1 MDAITISI
9 ERFDGTKRHRQDYKV
24 EKSEIRNQTVLA
36 TLFHIKEK
44 LDPTLN
50 FTASC
55 RSAICGA
62 CGVRVNGHAILACDT
77 KIEEQLAQHE
87 TDTLIIAPLANFR
100 VISDLVVDWE
110 PAVENL
116 RKVHPMLTAKG
127 EYSKEKGCTQSAADF
142 DSIKLMWDCILCGC
156 CASECNKFTT
166 NNKDYLEP
174 FVYTH
179 AWRAAADSRN
189 GDPMAQGRP
198 AADNGLW
205 KCVHCQECA
214 NVCPKHIESVKDIAG
229 LRALTVKHGMKQ
241 GKGPAH
247 AHAFL
252 SDLEKTGRLNEM
264 MLALR
269 TEGIAT
275 CLRVALAWRL
285 WRSGKIN
292 PLELLGDDPIRG
304 HADLVSMLNAAK
316 AATKGTR

>member
-1 MDAITISI
+1 
-9 ERFDGTKRHRQDYKV
+9 
-24 EKSEIRNQTVLA
+24 VLG

-77 KIEEQLAQHE
+77 KIEEVFAIYGAGDLS
-87 TDTLIIAPLANFR
+87 ISPLANYR

-110 PAVENL
+110 PSLENL
-116 RKVHPMLTAKG
+116 RKIRPELAAKS
-127 EYSKEKGCTQSAADF
+127 EFSKEKGCTQTEADF
-142 DSIKLMWDCILCGC
+142 NNIKRMWDCILCGC
-156 CASECNKFTT
+156 CASECNKFTS
-166 NNKDYLEP
+166 NSKDYLEP
-174 FVYTH
+174 FVFTH

-189 GDPMAQGRP
+189 GDPMAHGKP

-214 NVCPKHIESVKDIAG
+214 NVCPKHIASVDDIAG
-229 LRALTVKHGMKQ
+229 LRALTVKHGLKQ

-252 SDLEKTGRLNEM
+252 SDLEKTGRLNEV

-269 TEGIAT
+269 TEGVAT
-275 CLRVALAWRL
+275 FLRVALAWRL

-292 PLELLGDDPIRG
+292 PLEVLGDEPIHG